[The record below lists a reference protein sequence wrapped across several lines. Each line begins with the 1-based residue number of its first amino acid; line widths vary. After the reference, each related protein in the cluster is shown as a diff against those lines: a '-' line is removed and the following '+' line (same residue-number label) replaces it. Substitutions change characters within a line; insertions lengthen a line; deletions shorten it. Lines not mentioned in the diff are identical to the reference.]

1 MGREVDCQRLKDIK
15 QKNVTKIQLNFQ
27 VFYGKR
33 WKSFA
38 FTFIIEEKMILVRD
52 IKIQDLNSL

>member
-15 QKNVTKIQLNFQ
+15 QKNVTKIHLNFQ

-38 FTFIIEEKMILVRD
+38 FTFIIEEKMITC
-52 IKIQDLNSL
+52 